1 VAHTIIVERMSRF
14 IVLLNLHSGLVSE
27 PMFKVLGKKAIDLMR

>member
-14 IVLLNLHSGLVSE
+14 IVLLNLRRARERTHVQGAW
-27 PMFKVLGKKAIDLMR
+27 KKAIDLMR